1 MTAAA
6 AAMRV
11 AAGQLLV
18 VLSLSVGLTPALPAQ
33 AGPPPAA
40 SAPRERAVYLVTLGQ
55 GDQIWERFGHNFLAV
70 EQPGGDAL
78 AYNWGVFD
86 FAAPDFLTRF
96 LVGDTRYWME
106 ANALS
111 DVIRV
116 YQRYNRD
123 ITMQRLALTPAQV
136 DTLVRFLQWNA
147 RPENRYY
154 RYDYFR
160 DNCSTR
166 LRDALDLALGGALR
180 AATEP
185 RLTNLTYRNETLR
198 LTDAA
203 PLERFGIDIALGQPA
218 DRLLSAWESMF
229 VPMRM
234 QQYVRDI
241 QVPDPSGALRPLV
254 ADERVVFAAQRVP
267 ERTRAASMAGELA
280 IAGLVLAGLIV
291 LLAQVALR
299 RGRKSAGTAAAVVG
313 AAWGAVAGVVGLVLV
328 LAWVATQHVFWY
340 RNENL
345 FQFNPL
351 ALALA
356 VLLPLALK
364 RPRWW
369 TAARAVAFAV
379 AGLSLAG
386 AGLKLLPW
394 LVQDNWAQ
402 VMLALPV
409 NLAVAWMVS
418 AFSNRELE
426 TRAGTERRAT
436 TARA

>member
-1 MTAAA
+1 MREARAALHVL
-6 AAMRV
+6 V
-11 AAGQLLV
+11 AALLAASP
-18 VLSLSVGLTPALPAQ
+18 LGATQPAPA
-33 AGPPPAA
+33 APAPPAA
-40 SAPRERAVYLVTLGQ
+40 PAVAAPTVYLVTLGQ

-96 LVGDTRYWME
+96 LLGDTRYWME

-111 DVIRV
+111 DVVRV

-123 ITMQRLALTPAQV
+123 ITMQRLALTATQV
-136 DTLVRFLQWNA
+136 DTLVRFLEWNA
-147 RPENRYY
+147 RPEHRYY

-166 LRDALDLALGGALR
+166 LRDALDRALGGALR
-180 AATEP
+180 AAAEP
-185 RLTNLTYRNETLR
+185 RLTNLTYRSETLR
-198 LTDAA
+198 LTDEA
-203 PLERFGIDIALGQPA
+203 PLARFGIDIALGQPA
-218 DRLLSAWESMF
+218 DGLLSAWESMF

-241 QVPDPSGALRPLV
+241 QVAGEDGARRPLV
-254 ADERVVFAAQRVP
+254 MDERVVFQAQRVP
-267 ERTRAASMAGELA
+267 ERTRAASMAGELTV
-280 IAGLVLAGLIV
+280 AGLLLAGLIA

-299 RGRKSAGTAAAVVG
+299 RGRPAAGTAAVVVG
-313 AAWGAVAGVVGLVLV
+313 ATWGALAGIVGIVLV
-328 LAWVATQHVFWY
+328 LAWGATQHVFWY

-356 VLLPLALK
+356 VLLPLALR

-369 TAARAVAFAV
+369 TATRAVAFGV

-386 AGLKLLPW
+386 AVLKLFPW
-394 LVQDNWAQ
+394 MMQDNWAQ

-409 NLAVAWMVS
+409 HLAVAWMVS
-418 AFSNRELE
+418 AFSNRELR
-426 TRAGTERRAT
+426 TRAVAGTRAT
-436 TARA
+436 TGGA